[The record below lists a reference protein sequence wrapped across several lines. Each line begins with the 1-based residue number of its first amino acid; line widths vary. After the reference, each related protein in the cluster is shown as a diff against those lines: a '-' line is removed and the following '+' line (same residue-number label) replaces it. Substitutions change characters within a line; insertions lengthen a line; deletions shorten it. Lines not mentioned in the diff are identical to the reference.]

1 MAEGFAR
8 RLAPEG
14 TAVFSAGTAPVGIH
28 PLALRVMAESGID
41 LSGQRSKRV
50 DELPSSEFDLVVT
63 LCGSARETCPVLPG
77 APRRVHWPLPDPA
90 SAKGGPEEVLGAFRS
105 VRDEIR
111 SRVAELMR
119 DPEHPEGVADA

>member
-8 RLAPEG
+8 HLAPEG
-14 TAVFSAGTAPVGIH
+14 TSVFSAGTAPVGIH
-28 PLALRVMAESGID
+28 PLATRVMAELGID
-41 LSGQRSKRV
+41 LSEQRSQRV

-77 APRRVHWPLPDPA
+77 APRRAHWPLPDPA
-90 SAKGGPEEVLGAFRS
+90 SAEGSHEEVLAAFRS

-111 SRVAELMR
+111 SRVERLMR
-119 DPEHPEGVADA
+119 DPENPESAADA